1 MNKRIKRYLSLL
13 LAVVMLLAYVPPVS
27 AASREAQEAADAL
40 HDLGLFNGTGTDEK
54 GNPIYELDRAP
65 TRAESVTMLVRLL
78 GKENEA
84 TSGTWNTPFTD
95 VADWA
100 KPYVGYAYANGL
112 TNGTGANTFGGS
124 QTVTASQYL
133 TFVLRA
139 LGYDSGTDFQWD
151 KAWELSDKV
160 GVTKGEYGASSA
172 FTRGDVAIVSYRAL
186 SAKLKDGS
194 RTLMDVVDSSI
205 EHGTV
210 YAVSSLDVSGKSV
223 TATVNTINACNLKIT
238 FYDEDE
244 TKTVATASVRVPANR
259 EMEAIKTTAS
269 ASLPKYFVAEAVLTD
284 ASGKQL
290 CDPYKTVKYTKK
302 YEEFEATT
310 VNDFDGDDIVMNF
323 DEDIKTNFAVLNDGA
338 VRVDCTDTVN
348 ACSADGNVLTFANAN
363 AQLDGI
369 QEGTILALYV
379 DDVAMMSVLVKTV
392 SRSGNTISVTADDDY
407 EMQEMYQYIKV
418 DVSETAD
425 EYYRTED
432 GGTVAYS
439 EQGGGG
445 VAFASAVYAAPHG
458 GSTAL
463 YVSLFDP
470 IKVKSEDTL
479 EGEVSYDL
487 TDAVTLSAK
496 VSATVNY
503 SLKASY
509 DVRLFGKDYY
519 EIEYKAELSGK
530 LGGSITAKAE
540 YDSSEDDVEIR
551 KIMIPKRD
559 MSLHLGKYYIPTPIP
574 ALNITVDMVL
584 PLKLDVQGE
593 VSWEGQFKIT
603 SGFTCHQDA
612 KGKYSDK
619 FEDKTISTD
628 TFKLSVEGSVSF
640 GIRAAVG
647 ADFAS
652 VISAEVG
659 AEAGIKV
666 KIGAAKEFGTGLAF
680 GMPEEKHYCA
690 ICLEGEAKLYFK
702 ADISFHLGFKIGKK
716 IDIGIGNTWTIAEVE
731 FLKRDFYYSV
741 DLKLSGDPNYK
752 GWGTKCPNRGYLVTV
767 LVKDGDGKEIADLDA
782 RIFGSDKNGATDDKL
797 KTGGSVYL
805 RPGTYTAY
813 VTGSDGKEYTK
824 AFTVAVKAQEVVVEV
839 KDAEQA
845 KWLLTKIT
853 MIPEDGYD
861 WASVEGTIGI
871 SANGVEYLRQR
882 GGAWGDARIA
892 DWDEDEDRMIPTVVE
907 VRKYDENGRMI
918 ASAERPD
925 QLKDYVFPDGNAPD
939 LYTHYEYDSDGR
951 LIRAISHPAYWSY
964 SGEQDGAG
972 HEIIYDVREYTMYT
986 DYTFDANGRVILEHH
1001 HGRTW
1006 ASDYGEDLDYNV
1018 TYQYDKAG
1026 NVIEEKTE
1034 YINRGDG
1041 NRDDDVYTTTYAYTY
1056 DNSGRILTVSTGS
1069 KKTSYSYNSEGLQI
1083 SSKTI
1088 FSYDSGDSSSCYS
1101 CEYYYD
1107 TNRNLSKVHFWNDNY
1122 PEGGVT
1128 FTFEYQNFPS
1138 N

>member
-13 LAVVMLLAYVPPVS
+13 LAVVMLLAYVPSAS

-40 HDLGLFNGTGTDEK
+40 HDLGLFNGTGTDEN

-112 TNGTGANTFGGS
+112 TNGVGANTFGGG

-186 SAKLKDGS
+186 SAKFKDGS
-194 RTLMDVVDSSI
+194 RTLMNVVDSSI

-223 TATVNTINACNLKIT
+223 TATVNTINACTLKIT

-244 TKTVATASVRVPANR
+244 TKTVATASVRIPANR
-259 EMEAIKTTAS
+259 EMEAFKTTAS

-284 ASGKQL
+284 AGGKQL
-290 CDPYKTVKYTKK
+290 CDPYKTMKYTKK

-338 VRVDCTDTVN
+338 VRVDCADTVN

-379 DDVAMMSVLVKTV
+379 DDVAMMSVLVKSV
-392 SRSGNTISVTADDDY
+392 SRSGNVVSVMADDDY

-425 EYYRTED
+425 EYYRTD
-432 GGTVAYS
+432 DSGTIAYS

-445 VAFASAVYAAPHG
+445 VAFASAIYAAPHG
-458 GSTAL
+458 GGTAL
-463 YVSLFDP
+463 YASLFDP

-496 VSATVNY
+496 ISAKVAY
-503 SLKASY
+503 SLKVSY

-530 LGGSITAKAE
+530 IGGSVKAKAG
-540 YDSSEDDVEIR
+540 YDSTDNEIETF
-551 KIMIPKRD
+551 KLSPKD
-559 MSLHLGKYYIPTPIP
+559 LTLELGKFYIPTPIP
-574 ALNITVDMVL
+574 ALSITAEL
-584 PLKLDVQGE
+584 QIPLKINVQGE

-619 FEDKTISTD
+619 FEDKAVTTD
-628 TFKLSVEGSVSF
+628 TFKVSVEGSVSF

-652 VISAEVG
+652 VISAEAG

-666 KIGAAKEFGTGLAF
+666 KIGAAKEFGSGLAF
-680 GMPEEKHYCA
+680 GKPEEKHYCA

-702 ADISFHLGFKIGKK
+702 ADISFRLGFKIGKK

-767 LVKDGDGKEIADLDA
+767 LAKDGDGEEIADLGVH
-782 RIFGSDKNGATDDKL
+782 IFGSDKNGATDDKL

-813 VTGSDGKEYTK
+813 ITGSDGKEYTK
-824 AFTVAVKAQEVVVEV
+824 AFTVTTKAEEVVVEGTGV
-839 KDAEQA
+839 GATAQA
-845 KWLLTKIT
+845 RWRITKVTMEGKVESVLEPDDIVAIT
-853 MIPEDGYD
+853 
-861 WASVEGTIGI
+861 
-871 SANGVEYLRQR
+871 ANGIEYLREKP
-882 GGAWGDARIA
+882 GLYGDIRYPGI
-892 DWDEDEDRMIPTVVE
+892 VE
-907 VRKYDENGRMI
+907 IREYDENGKLI
-918 ASAERPD
+918 SLLENPD
-925 QLKDYVFPDGNAPD
+925 RLNNYVFPNGNEPD
-939 LYTHYEYDSDGR
+939 RHDYYEYDTNGR
-951 LIRAISHPAYWSY
+951 LLRKTESIWYVETEEEPDSNGRWIVSEVEENQGY
-964 SGEQDGAG
+964 
-972 HEIIYDVREYTMYT
+972 V
-986 DYTFDANGRVILEHH
+986 DYTYDANDRIISEHH
-1001 HGRTW
+1001 YGQ
-1006 ASDYGEDLDYNV
+1006 SIEFDDDDYDYYI
-1018 TYQYDKAG
+1018 TYQYDKMG
-1026 NVIEEKTE
+1026 NVVKEVRKES
-1034 YINRGDG
+1034 DG
-1041 NRDDDVYTTTYAYTY
+1041 SDSSEVTYAYIY
-1056 DNSGRILTVSTGS
+1056 DASGRILTE
-1069 KKTSYSYNSEGLQI
+1069 TSSNGFGWGIERLTYSYNAKGLQDGLLALGADGG
-1083 SSKTI
+1083 TI
-1088 FSYDSGDSSSCYS
+1088 YA
-1101 CEYYYD
+1101 CEYFYD
-1107 TNRNLSKVHFWNDNY
+1107 DNDNLVRVHFWYPDGFSDNDVY
-1122 PEGGVT
+1122 
-1128 FTFEYQNFPS
+1128 FTFEYQKFPS

>member
-13 LAVVMLLAYVPPVS
+13 LAIVMLLAYVPPVS

-40 HDLGLFNGTGTDEK
+40 HDLGLFNGTGTDEN

-95 VADWA
+95 VAEWA

-112 TNGTGANTFGGS
+112 TNGTGPNTFGGG

-160 GVTKGEYGASSA
+160 GVTKGEYGASSS

-194 RTLMDVVDSSI
+194 RTLMDVVDGSI

-223 TATVNTINACNLKIT
+223 TATVNTINACTLKIT

-259 EMEAIKTTAS
+259 EMEAFKTTAS

-284 ASGKQL
+284 AGGKQL
-290 CDPYKTVKYTKK
+290 CDPYKTMKYTKK
-302 YEEFEATT
+302 YEEFKAAT
-310 VNDFDGDDIVMNF
+310 VNDFGDDDIVMNF
-323 DEDIKTNFAVLNDGA
+323 DEDIQTNFAVLNDGA

-348 ACSADGNVLTFANAN
+348 ACSADGNMLTFANAN

-379 DDVAMMSVLVKTV
+379 DGVAMMSVLVKNV
-392 SRSGNTISVTADDDY
+392 SRSGNTVSVTADDDY

-418 DVSETAD
+418 DVNETAD
-425 EYYRTED
+425 EYYRTDD
-432 GGTVAYS
+432 GGAVAYS
-439 EQGGGG
+439 GQSGSGI
-445 VAFASAVYAAPHG
+445 VFASAIYASPLNG
-458 GSTAL
+458 GDML
-463 YVSLFDP
+463 YASLLDP
-470 IKVKSEDTL
+470 IDVKSEDTL

-503 SLKASY
+503 SLKVSY

-530 LGGSITAKAE
+530 IGGGVTAKKGA
-540 YDSSEDDVEIR
+540 DSTDWLDETFKLS
-551 KIMIPKRD
+551 PKDLR
-559 MSLHLGKYYIPTPIP
+559 LELGKFYIPTPIP
-574 ALNITVDMVL
+574 ALSITADLWL
-584 PLKLDVQGE
+584 PLKLDVKGE
-593 VSWEGQFKIT
+593 VSWEGQFRIT

-612 KGKYSDK
+612 NGKYQDN
-619 FEDKTISTD
+619 FESKSITTD
-628 TFKLSVEGSVSF
+628 TFKVSVEGSVSF
-640 GIRAAVG
+640 GIHAAVG

-666 KIGAAKEFGTGLAF
+666 KISAAKEFGSGLAL
-680 GMPEEKHYCA
+680 GKPEEKHYCA

-702 ADISFHLGFKIGKK
+702 ADITFHLGFKIGKK
-716 IDIGIGNTWTIAEVE
+716 LDIGIGNTWTIAEVE

-767 LVKDGDGKEIADLDA
+767 LAKDGDGKEIADLDV
-782 RIFGSDKNGATDDKL
+782 RILGSDKNGATDDKL
-797 KTGGSVYL
+797 KTGGFVYL

-813 VTGSDGKEYTK
+813 VTASDGKEYTK
-824 AFTVAVKAQEVVVEV
+824 AFTVATKAQEVVVEV
-839 KDAEQA
+839 KGTA
-845 KWLLTKIT
+845 KSHR
-853 MIPEDGYD
+853 
-861 WASVEGTIGI
+861 SVVSFNFYEGNPQIFYYNSSGQI
-871 SANGVEYLRQR
+871 EYCVKLFGLFEVDEFSSQRANY
-882 GGAWGDARIA
+882 
-892 DWDEDEDRMIPTVVE
+892 
-907 VRKYDENGRMI
+907 
-918 ASAERPD
+918 
-925 QLKDYVFPDGNAPD
+925 
-939 LYTHYEYDSDGR
+939 
-951 LIRAISHPAYWSY
+951 IRFNY
-964 SGEQDGAG
+964 
-972 HEIIYDVREYTMYT
+972 
-986 DYTFDANGRVILEHH
+986 DANGNLMSSNSSDSLLFFPDISVYCYYTGELKYNIEQ
-1001 HGRTW
+1001 GRTK
-1006 ASDYGEDLDYNV
+1006 AYSADGYSAFTVDQQGNITDAGGSHIDYNYDERGVVSSYIEHSQWGDDNYNV
-1018 TYQYDKAG
+1018 TYD
-1026 NVIEEKTE
+1026 
-1034 YINRGDG
+1034 
-1041 NRDDDVYTTTYAYTY
+1041 TY
-1056 DNSGRILTVSTGS
+1056 GRIAEIRSVDTTLHPWRFTYNKNNQITKIVSPG
-1069 KKTSYSYNSEGLQI
+1069 N
-1083 SSKTI
+1083 
-1088 FSYDSGDSSSCYS
+1088 GD
-1101 CEYYYD
+1101 D
-1107 TNRNLSKVHFWNDNY
+1107 RI
-1122 PEGGVT
+1122 
-1128 FTFEYQNFPS
+1128 FTFEYDEDGELCKFISEGGYNWTGASYDFSSEIVNGVLKVQITGEGEYYDES
-1138 N
+1138 KDEWVWGKQTVTLS